1 MGFKQPNLNPVY
13 QAIGQLVTEITSP
26 YNDGFTGKHCKQD
39 LYLLKCYLDDVY
51 LSLPKF
57 IGEEIWEQ
65 ERLLR
70 VLKK

>member
-1 MGFKQPNLNPVY
+1 MGFKRPDLTPAYNSIKNS
-13 QAIGQLVTEITSP
+13 IIEISSP
-26 YNDGFTGKHCKQD
+26 YNDGFTGKYCKQD
-39 LYLLKCYLDDVY
+39 LYLLKCYLDDAY

-65 ERLLR
+65 ERLLT